1 MTALRSWCR
10 LLVMAAAFSASGLAQ
25 FQLLVTQGETA
36 FTATSGSSVQF
47 TVPVGSSVSATVRAT
62 YTGAGQVTIDRQP
75 TVLGSTAFSAS
86 ISQTLPLTLTPGASV
101 TFEVRYRPNTAAQAS
116 AQLNLAFT
124 ETTASTVPGNPPVT
138 TAGAVLLGL
147 VGTAPSFTL
156 SYLLQTDQNVI
167 PLAPGAP
174 LVFTPTPVNTVA
186 QAALSITNTGSGPGN
201 VTGISLVSG
210 TAFRLARL
218 PLFPQ
223 TLPSAQTLQVLVLYQ
238 PTGVVSDVGQIRIT
252 FDSGPAVV
260 IDLQGSGTA
269 PNFTY
274 QLIQVDP
281 PVSVSPGGT
290 IELPAASLGQSSTVL
305 VRVANTGNQAG
316 IIGSIAVAGA
326 PFAAANAPVLPQTLA
341 PNASLTF
348 AVNFTPARPGTA
360 TGSLFVNSD
369 RFPLTG
375 VGLGPE
381 LTFSYPAA
389 GSVVTINAANPSVV
403 FPPVRL
409 TDSARVRLTVRN
421 TGTQTAVLSNI
432 GPGTAGGPFFV
443 TGIPPLPASLAPNAE
458 FGLDLTYTPV
468 ALGFATGSL
477 RLDNTVIPLVGSATE
492 APPLPAYTINLPTSP
507 VAPGQIP
514 VSLTLA
520 SPYPAA
526 LSGTLTVSYAGD
538 LPLDPALQF
547 AVGGLTARFT
557 IPANTTRAVFG
568 VTGNE
573 TRLQTGTVA
582 GTLTF
587 TPAFATQAGGVDLTP
602 ATPATRQVTIA
613 PARPTLQTI
622 LLTGQTATSFT
633 ITVAGFATTRTLTTL
648 NVEFTPAPGAQLSTT
663 RFPVNLQAAA
673 QAYFQSAASQAFGGQ
688 FTVSVPFTF
697 QGTGPGGRP
706 AVNSVASVSV
716 TASNEQGASNALQ
729 VVVP

>member
-1 MTALRSWCR
+1 MTALRSWFGLP
-10 LLVMAAAFSASGLAQ
+10 LLAAVFAAPGLAQ
-25 FQLLVTQGETA
+25 FSLLITQGDNA
-36 FTATSGSSVQF
+36 FSATSGSSVQF
-47 TVPVGSSVSATVRAT
+47 TAPLGSSVAATVRAT
-62 YTGAGQVTIDRQP
+62 YSGTGQATLDRQP
-75 TVLGSTAFSAS
+75 VILGSTAFSAS
-86 ISQTLPLTLTPGASV
+86 IAQTLPLTLTPGSSV
-101 TFEVRYRPNTAAQAS
+101 TFEVRYRPNTAAPAS
-116 AQLNLAFT
+116 AQLNLSFV
-124 ETTASTVPGNPPVT
+124 ETIPATVPGNPPVS

-167 PLAPGAP
+167 PLATGAP
-174 LVFTPTPVNTVA
+174 LLFTPTPVNTVA
-186 QAALSITNTGSGPGN
+186 QAALSITNTGSGQGN

-223 TLPSAQTLQVLVLYQ
+223 TVLPAQTLQVLVLYQ
-238 PTGVVSDVGQIRIT
+238 PTGVANDVGQIRIT
-252 FDSGPAVV
+252 FDTGAPVV
-260 IDLQGSGTA
+260 IELQGSGMA
-269 PNFTY
+269 PNLTY
-274 QLIQVDP
+274 QLIDSDP
-281 PVSVSPGGT
+281 PGNVTPGGT
-290 IELPAASLGQSSTVL
+290 IELPSVSLGQSSTVL

-316 IIGSIAVAGA
+316 TIGSIAVAGA
-326 PFAAANAPVLPQTLA
+326 SFAAANVPVLPQTLA

-409 TDSARVRLTVRN
+409 TDSVRLRLTVRN

-458 FGLDLTYTPV
+458 FALDLAFTPV

-477 RLDNTVIPLVGSATE
+477 RLDNTLIPLVGSATE

-520 SPYPAA
+520 SPYPTA
-526 LSGTLTVSYAGD
+526 LTGTLTVAYTGD

-587 TPAFATQAGGVDLTP
+587 TPAFATQSGGVDLTP
-602 ATPATRQVTIA
+602 ATPATRQLTIA
-613 PARPTLQTI
+613 PARPTLQNI

-633 ITVAGFATTRTLTTL
+633 ITVAGFATTRTLTAL

-663 RFPVNLQAAA
+663 RFTVNLQGAA
-673 QAYFQSAASQAFGGQ
+673 QAYFQSAASQPFGGQ

-706 AVNSVASVSV
+706 VVNSVASVSV

-729 VVVP
+729 VTVP